1 MPTFEA
7 ADLRATLEAIYRAK
21 GATDDEA
28 AIVARHQ
35 VGANLVGH
43 DSHGVIM
50 TPRYVAQIDKGE
62 LAVGAKLEVEQE
74 SPTTAVLNG
83 NWGFGF
89 VQTERAMAIA
99 IEKAREHG
107 TAGVTV
113 RYQGHVGRLGA
124 YAEQAAKAGMIA
136 IMTSDSGR
144 GPKSVAPFGGSSR
157 RLGTNPICF
166 AVPSDLD
173 GTVILDMAT
182 SAVAVGKLAVARSR
196 HQQVPEGWIVDK
208 NGDPATDPASYYD
221 GGAILPL
228 GGDQG
233 HKGFGLSFMVEVL
246 CGLLTGLGYGVAKD
260 GRHNDGNFIGVFD
273 ASRFRALADFQRDVH
288 EFVDYIKESPLAAGF
303 DEVLYPGEV
312 EYRTSQRRSVAGIDV
327 EDDTWTAISTLA
339 ASLDVPVPAP
349 KAVATAG

>member
-1 MPTFEA
+1 MPTFEP
-7 ADLRATLEAIYRAK
+7 ADLRTTLDAIYRAK
-21 GATDDEA
+21 GATHEEA
-28 AIVARHQ
+28 EVVARHQ

-62 LAVGAKLEVEQE
+62 LVVGAKLEVEQE

-89 VQTERAMAIA
+89 VQTERAMAMA
-99 IEKAREHG
+99 VEKAGQHG
-107 TAGVTV
+107 TAGITI

-136 IMTSDSGR
+136 MLTSDSGR
-144 GPKSVAPFGGSSR
+144 GPKAVAPFGGRSR

-166 AVPSDLD
+166 AVPSNQA

-196 HQQVPEGWIVDK
+196 HQQVPEGWIVDR

-273 ASRFRALADFQRDVH
+273 ASRFRDLADFRRDVD
-288 EFVDYIKESPLAAGF
+288 EFVDYVKQSPLATGF

-312 EYRTSQRRSVAGIDV
+312 EYRTARHRSVAGIDV
-327 EDDTWTAISTLA
+327 EDDTWTAIANLA
-339 ASLDVPVPAP
+339 TSLNVPVPDP
-349 KAVATAG
+349 KTVPA